1 MKLNSNFFVLAA
13 FLCACFVANSFA
25 AGVFGF
31 KCENEQDELFPSAFT
46 KVCYIGQYSSEG
58 MAVIEGFSAGNVY
71 GAWSGDNGFQ
81 KNLNDGI
88 VDAMQSCNGD
98 NSCYGFELRLGTDF
112 DLGGFE
118 VSGSDTVCVTEF
130 APILIPSDVLTNF
143 VAEINGYGKTIT
155 GYCDIGAK
163 NRSFFRGVENYGTNT
178 QKVGILQNASIYNLR
193 FDGAYVK
200 STDYDAY
207 AAVVVAAAALVNF
220 DRITIENSKVIS
232 DQVAGGIVAVD
243 SFPVTTPAPDMSFK
257 VSNSHVD
264 VELDGKLVAG
274 GIIGQMVFQ
283 KGTGTFDSN
292 TVSVKFRDAAASGAV
307 GGLVGSVMRSGNTDD
322 VNAKSNGDNVTLDF
336 EALASNSDRLYVGGG
351 FGMVQLAKR
360 INVMNGV
367 FDVRISAAGTG
378 EQYFGGLV
386 GRARMAESGGIS
398 AIANQMEVAIASTG
412 TGRIPVAMGGLVG
425 HATEYNSNDVNT
437 SRGIGITS
445 DENVL
450 TVSMES
456 ASTGDIYAGGL
467 VGYAVAEQGNSRP
480 NGGLYST
487 ATVVKAPEG
496 TNLVTVSSSVVN
508 HLYAGGLA
516 GLFLSPRGQF
526 EVRRAYVEGDIDA
539 SVANIRDTSA
549 VGGLF
554 GEISSYRT
562 FIYDNKS
569 VGDIL
574 ADVDKAGFVIGAFY
588 AETDDSYPIE
598 MYANLHYGTKDA
610 GVEKVFSVMELGG
623 TSVTD
628 WDKGPGTS
636 GDYKYIVSYNYR
648 NAIESGTATLLPTGR
663 LDLRGDGSIKKEVPD
678 GQGGNTVEQVMDGV
692 LDDSTMS
699 SRLLTYV
706 LSKKS
711 ADIFPVMNQQS
722 EVLDSSWGGN
732 ATLFCWENESGEV
745 PHLCEN
751 ESDTRTANQIVIDLT
766 PIQSEL
772 HDSDFVQLEPYL
784 DTLVGNITTI
794 RLITYTEKD
803 GRLNKDFVQR
813 VKTRSVDFS
822 VLDNTFAVDLENTTF
837 SSDLTYSTDEN
848 ATFTVVYEI
857 DDGTGNYVSIDDPTL
872 GPVYIWPKVTEFSKY
887 GSHAVV
893 PPIFMTSDSLQ
904 NEYYVELAYM
914 PCSEG
919 SVCPTNE
926 LSTNPSGDFQM
937 FSNLMG
943 DLLPQ
948 YVPDYGTVLHL
959 VYVKRD
965 EKTPRVTVANGS
977 ARAGFTLYEYG
988 DIDGQFDIF
997 DSVYASTASGL
1008 QMPRLASAYSAAID
1022 IGFELNGWTVDFWA
1036 FAQGSPDEMESCYSD
1051 FPAAECATV
1060 KTVTATENYFADPVT
1075 IYYAMEDGAR
1085 SAAASNGGRLKW
1097 SLDVAPDGKFYMD
1110 SVISAIA
1117 MTEKGQWAG
1126 QYQYHL
1132 HITPDVI
1139 AIPYTINF
1147 DPNTDYPVFVAG
1159 NTDTL
1164 VIYSRESEQTAKLP
1178 DLYSTTACFAGW
1190 SPDANRSS
1198 NYDTLSSKLL
1208 EKVSPVDNV
1217 FSLYGSWFPEGD
1229 VDCMKGVSIP
1239 TAQLALQ
1246 IEGGN
1251 GSDYGD
1257 VYLWQQLINPN
1268 DNNLVFRHD
1277 FEDGELNVP
1286 NENEFFRFHVG
1297 AAPKPGYALDA
1308 LTLSWMSEDG
1318 NPDSTVIYV
1327 DGDPMFE
1334 LNPAT
1339 MQNVLLR
1346 AAFAEVIYVQFVLNK
1361 DDDDVFYDFNF
1372 TLGDSLEVRNSDAQI
1387 EVPAYVYTADACM
1400 EGWAYTPDAE
1410 SFDVWTMTQGN
1421 TVYDS
1426 LYQTRKLYAVWRDA
1440 QTCIDKWEYV
1450 PVTAEAENG
1459 SITLVE
1465 TFADGTKRIHK
1476 FGEDGRL
1483 ILPPARGRGEI
1494 RVYAEPASGYAL
1506 ESIEMVENGK
1516 SGTIEDG
1523 TLISFGTE
1531 GIELRANFVES
1542 NEPVEEDG
1550 PVLLTSGNAVKF
1562 RFIGRK
1568 FVQASGAQV
1577 YFVLEGE
1584 NGFKQDT
1591 TYECGSFGCQI
1602 WWEWYPLKGGHYSFK
1617 AQMFDG
1623 VDSSMFER
1631 EFDVATE
1638 IAAGESWHMVSL
1650 ANVDLAQV
1658 DWENDVK
1665 MYMWNETLNY
1675 GRYWQYQE
1683 LTQKGTPDQL
1693 LGYWYNSLEGK
1704 PLQLNDSA
1712 FTDDIEWTIDSVFT
1726 GWNLL
1731 ANPYGWYVKLGV
1743 DYVDTAKVLQWLEEE
1758 RQNRGE
1764 ELDPEW
1770 VEYEMSLWLAPPSVE
1785 FWRWDEEQGQYVQAD
1800 TLKPY
1805 EAVWAKVNVAEM
1817 RSWQLNAKPV
1827 YVDTLYAAGEVRQAR
1842 SLNRLLPKGLMR
1854 SAGAS
1859 LAKSAKGAG
1868 WMLRAMLSDAKGKQD
1883 SWNFVGAG
1891 LRAWNSEE
1899 PPPGMGDHV
1908 NLSILDGGKRL
1919 TKSVKVAGDG
1929 AGYEWTVE
1937 LSATSTRKGYLEFE
1951 GLDGLLG
1958 KGLHAYLTLDGK
1970 TQEIHAGEKTPVDL
1984 TSGAKVATLRVAP
1997 ASKRVVA
2004 GELRGLRVASS
2015 GSSLQ
2020 VSFDAAG
2027 LGGAKARVD
2036 VFDTKGSVIASASL
2050 RAVDGVNAVPLEM
2063 PRRGLYTVR
2072 VAVAGQVAVQRVLFR

>member
-1 MKLNSNFFVLAA
+1 MKLNSNFFVLVA

-31 KCENEQDELFPSAFT
+31 KCTSYSYFVNGTGDPENPNWDEWTNYECSIAQFDSRDEAVQGGYSADT
-46 KVCYIGQYSSEG
+46 LY
-58 MAVIEGFSAGNVY
+58 N
-71 GAWSGDNGFQ
+71 AWSGDNGFVENFNN
-81 KNLNDGI
+81 NLAVAVAACDSSSLCGGVTI
-88 VDAMQSCNGD
+88 K
-98 NSCYGFELRLGTDF
+98 FESDI
-112 DLGGFE
+112 DLGGYE
-118 VSGSDTVCVTEF
+118 VFGGDTSCVNEF
-130 APILIPSDVLTNF
+130 APIQILAAPRNYRVL
-143 VAEINGYGKTIT
+143 VDGNGSTVKGLCYIKSGNSAMASFLQGFIKSGNAKIAQSLHYT
-155 GYCDIGAK
+155 DIH
-163 NRSFFRGVENYGTNT
+163 N
-178 QKVGILQNASIYNLR
+178 IH

-200 STDYDAY
+200 APDRDSK
-207 AAVVVAAAALVNF
+207 AAVIAAVATIVKVENSSVIRSKAIAGDFRDGFAGGVVAVDSIPSSFATDTAFFAKEVQVDVEL
-220 DRITIENSKVIS
+220 DAK
-232 DQVAGGIVAVD
+232 VAGGIVGKETCTSEGAAFLTENNLVTVRSKASSSASTIGGLVGEFRMSRLNNSANSNMDIVSLNFEVSSPVDTALKVGGAFGAVYYVNYID
-243 SFPVTTPAPDMSFK
+243 VQNGNFKAQISAVGTGNRHFGGLIGYLREGAFTTSNNKVNASMSAISPGK
-257 VSNSHVD
+257 TSVEMGGLLGYGRDLSVVSTNDTLTVFMETSGTGGVYAGGL
-264 VELDGKLVAG
+264 VGYALSESGASQGRLVAYSACVKAPKGKDLIKVYSDEVRNLFVG
-274 GIIGQMVFQ
+274 GIAGMTLLPIDRSEIRRSYVEG
-283 KGTGTFDSN
+283 N
-292 TVSVKFRDAAASGAV
+292 IDASMATLLDSGAV
-307 GGLVGSVMRSGNTDD
+307 GGLVGEM
-322 VNAKSNGDNVTLDF
+322 
-336 EALASNSDRLYVGGG
+336 
-351 FGMVQLAKR
+351 
-360 INVMNGV
+360 
-367 FDVRISAAGTG
+367 
-378 EQYFGGLV
+378 
-386 GRARMAESGGIS
+386 
-398 AIANQMEVAIASTG
+398 
-412 TGRIPVAMGGLVG
+412 
-425 HATEYNSNDVNT
+425 
-437 SRGIGITS
+437 
-445 DENVL
+445 
-450 TVSMES
+450 
-456 ASTGDIYAGGL
+456 
-467 VGYAVAEQGNSRP
+467 
-480 NGGLYST
+480 
-487 ATVVKAPEG
+487 
-496 TNLVTVSSSVVN
+496 SS
-508 HLYAGGLA
+508 
-516 GLFLSPRGQF
+516 FSP
-526 EVRRAYVEGDIDA
+526 
-539 SVANIRDTSA
+539 
-549 VGGLF
+549 
-554 GEISSYRT
+554 

-574 ADVDKAGFVIGAFY
+574 AKADTIGFIAGKVDVSADA
-588 AETDDSYPIE
+588 SNPIE
-598 MYANLHYGTKDA
+598 MYANVHYGTKDA
-610 GVEKVFSVMELGG
+610 GVKEALGSFVFGLVPI
-623 TSVTD
+623 TD
-628 WDKGPGTS
+628 WNKGRS
-636 GDYKYIVSYNYR
+636 HLDVYEYNISYNYR
-648 NAIESGTATLLPTGR
+648 NAIESGTEMLLPTGR
-663 LDLRGDGSIKKEVPD
+663 LDLKGSGAINKEVSN
-678 GQGGNTVEQVMDGV
+678 GQGGSTVEQVMDGV

-706 LSKKS
+706 LSRKS
-711 ADIFPVMNQQS
+711 ADLYTAQDYD
-722 EVLDSSWGGN
+722 VLDSTVFSRIS
-732 ATLFCWENESGEV
+732 LMCWENEPGEV

-751 ESDTRTANQIVIDLT
+751 ESDTRTANQIVINLT

-784 DTLVGNITTI
+784 DTVVVNETTY
-794 RLITYTEKD
+794 RLIAYTEKD
-803 GRLNKDFVQR
+803 GHLNKDFVQR

-893 PPIFMTSDSLQ
+893 PPIFMTSESLQ

-919 SVCPTNE
+919 SVCSANE
-926 LSTNPSGDFQM
+926 LSTNPSGDLQM
-937 FSNLMG
+937 FSDLMG
-943 DLLPQ
+943 NLLQ
-948 YVPDYGTVLHL
+948 RYVPDYGTVLHL

-965 EKTPRVTVANGS
+965 EKTPRVTVASGS

-988 DIDGQFDIF
+988 NIDGQFDVF
-997 DSVYASTASGL
+997 DSVYASATSGL

-1060 KTVTATENYFADPVT
+1060 KTVTAAENYFADPVT

-1117 MTEKGQWAG
+1117 MTANGQWAG

-1132 HITPDVI
+1132 HVTPDVT
-1139 AIPYTINF
+1139 AITYKINF
-1147 DPNTDYPVFVAG
+1147 DANTDYPVFIAG
-1159 NTDTL
+1159 YTDTL
-1164 VIYSRESEQTAKLP
+1164 VVYSRESEQTAKLP
-1178 DLYSTTACFAGW
+1178 DLYSTEACFSGW
-1190 SPDANRSS
+1190 SPDVNKSS
-1198 NYDTLSSKLL
+1198 SYDTLSSKLL
-1208 EKVSPVDNV
+1208 EKVYPVDGM
-1217 FSLYGSWFPEGD
+1217 FDLYGSWIPEGD
-1229 VDCMKGVSIP
+1229 ADCMKGVSIP
-1239 TAQLALQ
+1239 IAQLALQ
-1246 IEGGN
+1246 IDGEN
-1251 GSDYGD
+1251 GLDYGD

-1327 DGDPMFE
+1327 DDDPMFE

-1591 TYECGSFGCQI
+1591 TYECDSFGCQI

-1731 ANPYGWYVKLGV
+1731 ANPYGWYVELGV

-1859 LAKSAKGAG
+1859 LAKSAKTAG

-1984 TSGAKVATLRVAP
+1984 TTGAKVATLRVVP

-2072 VAVAGQVAVQRVLFR
+2072 VAVAGQVAVRRVLFR

>member
-1 MKLNSNFFVLAA
+1 
-13 FLCACFVANSFA
+13 
-25 AGVFGF
+25 
-31 KCENEQDELFPSAFT
+31 
-46 KVCYIGQYSSEG
+46 
-58 MAVIEGFSAGNVY
+58 
-71 GAWSGDNGFQ
+71 
-81 KNLNDGI
+81 
-88 VDAMQSCNGD
+88 
-98 NSCYGFELRLGTDF
+98 
-112 DLGGFE
+112 
-118 VSGSDTVCVTEF
+118 
-130 APILIPSDVLTNF
+130 
-143 VAEINGYGKTIT
+143 
-155 GYCDIGAK
+155 
-163 NRSFFRGVENYGTNT
+163 
-178 QKVGILQNASIYNLR
+178 
-193 FDGAYVK
+193 
-200 STDYDAY
+200 
-207 AAVVVAAAALVNF
+207 
-220 DRITIENSKVIS
+220 
-232 DQVAGGIVAVD
+232 
-243 SFPVTTPAPDMSFK
+243 
-257 VSNSHVD
+257 
-264 VELDGKLVAG
+264 
-274 GIIGQMVFQ
+274 
-283 KGTGTFDSN
+283 
-292 TVSVKFRDAAASGAV
+292 
-307 GGLVGSVMRSGNTDD
+307 
-322 VNAKSNGDNVTLDF
+322 
-336 EALASNSDRLYVGGG
+336 
-351 FGMVQLAKR
+351 
-360 INVMNGV
+360 
-367 FDVRISAAGTG
+367 
-378 EQYFGGLV
+378 
-386 GRARMAESGGIS
+386 
-398 AIANQMEVAIASTG
+398 
-412 TGRIPVAMGGLVG
+412 
-425 HATEYNSNDVNT
+425 
-437 SRGIGITS
+437 
-445 DENVL
+445 
-450 TVSMES
+450 
-456 ASTGDIYAGGL
+456 
-467 VGYAVAEQGNSRP
+467 
-480 NGGLYST
+480 
-487 ATVVKAPEG
+487 
-496 TNLVTVSSSVVN
+496 
-508 HLYAGGLA
+508 
-516 GLFLSPRGQF
+516 
-526 EVRRAYVEGDIDA
+526 
-539 SVANIRDTSA
+539 
-549 VGGLF
+549 
-554 GEISSYRT
+554 
-562 FIYDNKS
+562 
-569 VGDIL
+569 
-574 ADVDKAGFVIGAFY
+574 
-588 AETDDSYPIE
+588 
-598 MYANLHYGTKDA
+598 
-610 GVEKVFSVMELGG
+610 
-623 TSVTD
+623 
-628 WDKGPGTS
+628 
-636 GDYKYIVSYNYR
+636 
-648 NAIESGTATLLPTGR
+648 
-663 LDLRGDGSIKKEVPD
+663 
-678 GQGGNTVEQVMDGV
+678 
-692 LDDSTMS
+692 
-699 SRLLTYV
+699 
-706 LSKKS
+706 
-711 ADIFPVMNQQS
+711 
-722 EVLDSSWGGN
+722 
-732 ATLFCWENESGEV
+732 
-745 PHLCEN
+745 
-751 ESDTRTANQIVIDLT
+751 
-766 PIQSEL
+766 
-772 HDSDFVQLEPYL
+772 
-784 DTLVGNITTI
+784 
-794 RLITYTEKD
+794 
-803 GRLNKDFVQR
+803 
-813 VKTRSVDFS
+813 
-822 VLDNTFAVDLENTTF
+822 
-837 SSDLTYSTDEN
+837 
-848 ATFTVVYEI
+848 
-857 DDGTGNYVSIDDPTL
+857 
-872 GPVYIWPKVTEFSKY
+872 
-887 GSHAVV
+887 
-893 PPIFMTSDSLQ
+893 
-904 NEYYVELAYM
+904 
-914 PCSEG
+914 
-919 SVCPTNE
+919 
-926 LSTNPSGDFQM
+926 
-937 FSNLMG
+937 
-943 DLLPQ
+943 
-948 YVPDYGTVLHL
+948 
-959 VYVKRD
+959 
-965 EKTPRVTVANGS
+965 
-977 ARAGFTLYEYG
+977 
-988 DIDGQFDIF
+988 
-997 DSVYASTASGL
+997 
-1008 QMPRLASAYSAAID
+1008 
-1022 IGFELNGWTVDFWA
+1022 
-1036 FAQGSPDEMESCYSD
+1036 
-1051 FPAAECATV
+1051 
-1060 KTVTATENYFADPVT
+1060 
-1075 IYYAMEDGAR
+1075 
-1085 SAAASNGGRLKW
+1085 
-1097 SLDVAPDGKFYMD
+1097 
-1110 SVISAIA
+1110 
-1117 MTEKGQWAG
+1117 
-1126 QYQYHL
+1126 
-1132 HITPDVI
+1132 
-1139 AIPYTINF
+1139 
-1147 DPNTDYPVFVAG
+1147 
-1159 NTDTL
+1159 
-1164 VIYSRESEQTAKLP
+1164 
-1178 DLYSTTACFAGW
+1178 
-1190 SPDANRSS
+1190 
-1198 NYDTLSSKLL
+1198 
-1208 EKVSPVDNV
+1208 
-1217 FSLYGSWFPEGD
+1217 
-1229 VDCMKGVSIP
+1229 MKGVSIP

-1246 IEGGN
+1246 IDGEN

-1346 AAFAEVIYVQFVLNK
+1346 AAFAEAIYVQFVLNK

-1591 TYECGSFGCQI
+1591 TYECDSFGCQI

-1665 MYMWNETLNY
+1665 MYMWNESLNY

-1731 ANPYGWYVKLGV
+1731 ANPYGWYVELGV

-1859 LAKSAKGAG
+1859 AARPALKTGAAPAKGAG

-1958 KGLHAYLTLDGK
+1958 KGLHAYLTLDGR

-1984 TSGAKVATLRVAP
+1984 TTGAKVATLRVAP
-1997 ASKRVVA
+1997 ASKKVVA

-2036 VFDTKGSVIASASL
+2036 VFDTKGSVVASASL

-2072 VAVAGQVAVQRVLFR
+2072 VAVAGQVAVRRVLFR

>member
-31 KCENEQDELFPSAFT
+31 KCTSYSYFVNGTGDPENPNWDEWTNYECSIAQFDSRDEAVQGGYSADT
-46 KVCYIGQYSSEG
+46 LY
-58 MAVIEGFSAGNVY
+58 N
-71 GAWSGDNGFQ
+71 AWSGDNGFVENFNN
-81 KNLNDGI
+81 NLAVAVAACDSSSLCGGVTI
-88 VDAMQSCNGD
+88 K
-98 NSCYGFELRLGTDF
+98 FESDI
-112 DLGGFE
+112 DLGGYE
-118 VSGSDTVCVTEF
+118 VFGGDTSCVNEF
-130 APILIPSDVLTNF
+130 APIQILAAPRNYKVL
-143 VAEINGYGKTIT
+143 VDGNGSTVKGLCYIKSGNSAMASFLQGFIKSGNAKIAQSLHYT
-155 GYCDIGAK
+155 DIH
-163 NRSFFRGVENYGTNT
+163 N
-178 QKVGILQNASIYNLR
+178 IH

-200 STDYDAY
+200 APDRDSK
-207 AAVVVAAAALVNF
+207 AAVIAAVATIVKVENSSVIRSKAIAGDFRDGFAGGVVAVDSIPSSFATDTAFFAKEVQVDVEL
-220 DRITIENSKVIS
+220 DAK
-232 DQVAGGIVAVD
+232 VAGGIVGKETCTSEGAA
-243 SFPVTTPAPDMSFK
+243 FLTENNLVTVRSK
-257 VSNSHVD
+257 
-264 VELDGKLVAG
+264 
-274 GIIGQMVFQ
+274 
-283 KGTGTFDSN
+283 
-292 TVSVKFRDAAASGAV
+292 ASSSASTI
-307 GGLVGSVMRSGNTDD
+307 GGLVGEFRMSRLNNSVN
-322 VNAKSNGDNVTLDF
+322 SNMDIVALNF
-336 EALASNSDRLYVGGG
+336 EASSPVDTALKVGGA
-351 FGMVQLAKR
+351 FGAVYYVNSIDVQ
-360 INVMNGV
+360 NGN
-367 FDVRISAAGTG
+367 FKAQISAVGTG
-378 EQYFGGLV
+378 NRHFGGLIGYV
-386 GRARMAESGGIS
+386 REGAFTTSNNKVNASMS
-398 AIANQMEVAIASTG
+398 AISPGKNSVE
-412 TGRIPVAMGGLVG
+412 MGGLLGYGRDLSVVS
-425 HATEYNSNDVNT
+425 TNDT
-437 SRGIGITS
+437 
-445 DENVL
+445 L
-450 TVSMES
+450 TVFMETS
-456 ASTGDIYAGGL
+456 GTGGVYAGGL
-467 VGYAVAEQGNSRP
+467 VGYALSGSGASQGRLVA
-480 NGGLYST
+480 YS
-487 ATVVKAPEG
+487 ACVKAPKGKELIKLYSDEVR
-496 TNLVTVSSSVVN
+496 NLFV
-508 HLYAGGLA
+508 GGLA
-516 GLFLSPRGQF
+516 GLTFLPTDRS
-526 EVRRAYVEGDIDA
+526 EIRRSYVEGDIDA
-539 SVANIRDTSA
+539 SSA
-549 VGGLF
+549 TLLDSGAAGGLV
-554 GEISSYRT
+554 GEMSSFCP

-569 VGDIL
+569 VGNVL
-574 ADVDKAGFVIGAFY
+574 TNAEKKGFVVGKVHAS
-588 AETDDSYPIE
+588 TDATTPVE
-598 MYANLHYGTKDA
+598 MYANVHYGTKDV
-610 GVEKVFSVMELGG
+610 GMEDALG
-623 TSVTD
+623 SFVLMDQSITD
-628 WDKGPGTS
+628 WNKGHNHL
-636 GDYKYIVSYNYR
+636 DVYEYNISYNYR
-648 NAIESGTATLLPTGR
+648 NAIESGTTTLLPTGR
-663 LDLRGDGSIKKEVPD
+663 LDLTGSGAINMEVSN

-699 SRLLTYV
+699 SRLMTYV
-706 LSKKS
+706 LSRKS
-711 ADIFPVMNQQS
+711 ADLYTENNPD
-722 EVLDSSWGGN
+722 VLDSTAYGIVS
-732 ATLFCWENESGEV
+732 LMCWENETGEV

-751 ESDTRTANQIVIDLT
+751 ASDVRTVNKVTIDLT

-772 HDSDFVQLEPYL
+772 HDSDFVQLEDYL
-784 DTLVGNITTI
+784 VSSYDAGQTNYS
-794 RLITYTEKD
+794 LIAYTEKD
-803 GRLNKDFVQR
+803 GRLNQDFVQR
-813 VKTRSVDFS
+813 VKTRSVDFG
-822 VLDNTFAVDLENTTF
+822 VLNSPVALDLDVAVF
-837 SSDLTYSTDEN
+837 YSDASYSTEEN
-848 ATFTVVYEI
+848 KAFTVVYEME
-857 DDGTGNYVSIDDPTL
+857 DETGNYVSIDDPAL
-872 GPVYIWPKVTEFSKY
+872 GPVYVWPKVTEFSRY

-893 PPIFMTSDSLQ
+893 PVIRLASESLMK
-904 NEYYVELAYM
+904 EYYPNLVYVR
-914 PCSEG
+914 CSEG
-919 SVCPTNE
+919 KTCQ
-926 LSTNPSGDFQM
+926 NPVLNGRFSGTLAL
-937 FSNLMG
+937 FSDAITDLMEG
-943 DLLPQ
+943 YDSN
-948 YVPDYGTVLHL
+948 YETEVHV
-959 VYVKRD
+959 VYVARD
-965 EKTPRVTVANGS
+965 EQAPRFSLANGS
-977 ARAGFTLYEYG
+977 DRASFTLYEYG
-988 DIDGQFDIF
+988 NIDGQFGVF
-997 DSVYASTASGL
+997 DSAYASTATG
-1008 QMPRLASAYSAAID
+1008 MPSPLLASAYSAAVEL
-1022 IGFELNGWTVDFWA
+1022 GFELNGWTVDFWA
-1036 FAQGSPDEMESCYSD
+1036 FVQGSADELESCYTPY
-1051 FPAAECATV
+1051 PAAECASV
-1060 KTVTATENYFADPVT
+1060 KTFTATENYFADPLT
-1075 IYYAMEDGAR
+1075 IYHALEDGVR
-1085 SAAASNGGRLKW
+1085 SAAQPDGGRLKW
-1097 SLDVAPDGKFYMD
+1097 SLDVAPDGMFYMD
-1110 SVISAIA
+1110 SVVSAIA
-1117 MTEKGQWAG
+1117 MHQGGQFT
-1126 QYQYHL
+1126 YQYHL

-1164 VIYSRESEQTAKLP
+1164 VIYSRESEQAATFP
-1178 DLYSTTACFAGW
+1178 TLYSTEACFRGW
-1190 SPDANRSS
+1190 SDAVDGTEVRDSLNLAFLQEISLVNGS
-1198 NYDTLSSKLL
+1198 FNLFGKWETWGQGNKC
-1208 EKVSPVDNV
+1208 EEETPAKV
-1217 FSLYGSWFPEGD
+1217 
-1229 VDCMKGVSIP
+1229 
-1239 TAQLALQ
+1239 TLQ
-1246 IEGGN
+1246 IEGEN

-1297 AAPKPGYALDA
+1297 AAPKPGYALDV

-1327 DGDPMFE
+1327 DDDPMLE

-1440 QTCIDKWEYV
+1440 QTCIDKWGYV

-1591 TYECGSFGCQI
+1591 TYECDSFGCQI

-1731 ANPYGWYVKLGV
+1731 ANPYGWYVELGV

-1842 SLNRLLPKGLMR
+1842 SLNRLLPKALMK

-1984 TSGAKVATLRVAP
+1984 TTGAKVATLRVVP

-2072 VAVAGQVAVQRVLFR
+2072 VAVAGQVAVRRVLFR